1 MHELL
6 TASLGFCGRHSRELL
21 TFGGQRPAAAVVER
35 SSLLAAIR
43 RLPELVADAGSPPP
57 SQFRLW
63 GVRHQPQARKGEQP
77 PLPDSIKPCP
87 ACVRQIDEESRGIK
101 ILLAHLEEFTSP
113 LLTAGGLCLPHFL
126 QAVSIANHT
135 EREALLNIQQ
145 SVWATLAENLDEVHP
160 QADAP
165 PSRRTDQRTG
175 ALAVERTIDGLTGHI
190 PFASWSAVTGTS
202 PAQLGSSGI
211 TAGSL
216 VLFRRSSGSRTAPVP
231 TDDTMNHV
239 AILHS
244 GSIRPSPRQAPARP

>member
-1 MHELL
+1 VKDTTAAYQRLQALIIEEGCPVCHLSQEAATTYLDTILWESSTDLNVHELL

-63 GVRHQPQARKGEQP
+63 GVRHQPRARKGEQP

-87 ACVRQIDEESRGIK
+87 ACVRQLDEETRGIK

-113 LLTAGGLCLPHFL
+113 LLAAGGLCLPHFL

-135 EREALLNIQQ
+135 EREVLLSIQQ
-145 SVWATLAENLDEVHP
+145 SVWATLAENLDEFIRKQMHQHHGEP
-160 QADAP
+160 ISEPARQ
-165 PSRRTDQRTG
+165 
-175 ALAVERTIDGLTGHI
+175 AVERTIDSLTG
-190 PFASWSAVTGTS
+190 
-202 PAQLGSSGI
+202 LY
-211 TAGSL
+211 
-216 VLFRRSSGSRTAPVP
+216 PV
-231 TDDTMNHV
+231 
-239 AILHS
+239 
-244 GSIRPSPRQAPARP
+244 R